1 MALVAA
7 LDPTLSVDDQGVV
20 RVGGTRVTL
29 RSVVSAYQQGATA
42 EEISI
47 QYPSLGLVDVYA
59 AITYYLRNQKA
70 VDDLLGKEDHKAD
83 ELFRLIEDRR
93 PTAELRQRLRSRLVA
108 R

>member
-1 MALVAA
+1 MALAA
-7 LDPTLSVDDQGVV
+7 PDPTLSIDDEGVV

-29 RSVVSAYQQGATA
+29 RSVVAAYQTGATA

-47 QYPSLGLVDVYA
+47 QYPTLGLVDVYA

-70 VDDLLGKEDHKAD
+70 VDDLLAKEDRETD
-83 ELFRLIEDRR
+83 ELFRLIEVRR
-93 PTAELRQRLRSRLVA
+93 PTAELRERLRSRLVA